1 MTLTEKVAYLK
12 GLMEGLNTD
21 DKVIGLIADILSD
34 MAGEI
39 QGMQDDMEEISE
51 VVDTIDEDLGELE
64 KDFYDIDEDECGCGH
79 TIMTIAAMMTTMRTM
94 TKSFSMM
101 TMSFMKLPAPPA
113 MILSA

>member
-39 QGMQDDMEEISE
+39 QGMQGE
-51 VVDTIDEDLGELE
+51 VKFLTGGIVHELFRKGEHDSVQL
-64 KDFYDIDEDECGCGH
+64 
-79 TIMTIAAMMTTMRTM
+79 RNRR
-94 TKSFSMM
+94 
-101 TMSFMKLPAPPA
+101 
-113 MILSA
+113 